1 MSDKLEQLKT
11 ILAEVTDLG
20 RAAALLEW
28 DQETYMPPGGVGAR
42 SDQLSTLTGL
52 AHARFT
58 TDDVGR
64 LLGELEEGF
73 GVVGVRGDIQTVK
86 RVGAARITKDVR
98 RPGVQQQAIVG
109 RETRAVALRVRERC
123 FERRVGRR
131 CKCRDHSVQKRQCQG
146 RTHSSQKCAA
156 F

>member
-1 MSDKLEQLKT
+1 MSDRLQQRT
-11 ILAEVTDLG
+11 TTLAEVTDLG

-64 LLGELEEGF
+64 LLSELEEETAGMPF
-73 GVVGVRGDIQTVK
+73 DSYEACLVRVT
-86 RVGAARITKDVR
+86 R
-98 RPGVQQQAIVG
+98 RDYDQ
-109 RETRAVALRVRERC
+109 
-123 FERRVGRR
+123 ERRLPPELVSEVARAGSAGRPSWGQAR
-131 CKCRDHSVQKRQCQG
+131 REG
-146 RTHSSQKCAA
+146 RLQVVA
-156 F
+156 